1 MQIGT
6 VDRRDKAQEISIPC
20 DFSTYVVCSSCVI
33 YTTNFTS
40 KKKISNF
47 EFNSSLQFLQF
58 FMFVIFGEISIF
70 CFVESLE
77 SISEILC

>member
-6 VDRRDKAQEISIPC
+6 VDRRDKAQEVSIPC

-33 YTTNFTS
+33 YFTS

-70 CFVESLE
+70 CFVESSE